1 MIDNTSVVIE
11 FVKSFA
17 IITRKE
23 AGDGPYL
30 KKKDAIHTRLA
41 ATRCELMPSARDVSM
56 FKALFTVNFV

>member
-1 MIDNTSVVIE
+1 MIVNTSVVIE

-30 KKKDAIHTRLA
+30 KKILTTKIAVDI
-41 ATRCELMPSARDVSM
+41 
-56 FKALFTVNFV
+56 FVPMETKKIVLIKLDSQK

>member
-30 KKKDAIHTRLA
+30 KKKKILA
-41 ATRCELMPSARDVSM
+41 LTKDLTPSPVTMAGKGV
-56 FKALFTVNFV
+56 V